1 MTDLFVVQ
9 AAVEYHCQ
17 RYGGDLRN
25 EEAEPHGVQP
35 AELGKH
41 KSAGQKQQ
49 QLAHRA
55 HDQAEHAVAQCLEYT
70 GKHDGHAREAKADGD
85 DAQGGNADGEHRVR
99 CAEQAQQ
106 RAEMCIRD
114 SCMGAGAP

>member
-1 MTDLFVVQ
+1 MLCKAIKKHGRLCSQGGRVRFSDMTDLFVVQ

-70 GKHDGHAREAKADGD
+70 GKYDGHARRSK
-85 DAQGGNADGEHRVR
+85 
-99 CAEQAQQ
+99 
-106 RAEMCIRD
+106 
-114 SCMGAGAP
+114 S